1 MREVVIVEAVRT
13 PIGRRN
19 GGLSTMHSLDLLGA
33 VQRDLFIR
41 TGVDPLEVGQVVGG
55 CVGQTGMQ
63 AMNVTRNAWLAAGLP
78 IEVAATTVD
87 SQCGSS
93 QQATNLAYS
102 LIASG
107 VVDAAVACGVEIMS
121 RVPMGATTKDQ
132 AFGKPINKRY
142 WQHHEAPY
150 PLTGR
155 RLTHTILPASCRR
168 DANYGSGNA
177 GIMRQHH
184 EFTSQF
190 EGSERIAEQWGITR
204 ADCDEFGKLS
214 QDRAAQ
220 AWAEDRYATQILP
233 LDAPDV
239 DEEGK
244 PTGTTHR
251 VERDE
256 GIRETTL
263 EGLASLKPTGR
274 PDGVHTAGTSSQ
286 IADGAGALLLMTR
299 DKAEALGV
307 TPKATIV
314 DVCLVGSDPVLMLTG
329 PIGATQKLLADN
341 KLDIADIDV
350 FEINEAFASVVLA
363 WERDLKPDR
372 ARVNPNGGAIAIGH
386 PLGGTGSVLVTKAV
400 HELER
405 SDGEHALITMC
416 CGGGLGTGTLLR
428 RG

>member
-142 WQHHEAPY
+142 W
-150 PLTGR
+150 
-155 RLTHTILPASCRR
+155 
-168 DANYGSGNA
+168 
-177 GIMRQHH
+177 QHH

-363 WERDLKPDR
+363 WERDLKSDR